1 MTPRHLLLPLSVL
14 AFTSGVRASQYL
26 GAEIDVRFIGGNDHE
41 VRLLLWRDCSGAAA
55 IGAQSVNYES
65 PCGSGSLVLPL
76 DVGATTDVSP
86 LCATSLAGSACNGGA
101 LPGHERVEY
110 AAIVSLVPCNA
121 WTFTYVGCCL
131 PQANNMSTATVEL
144 VVHTTYNNVDLACR
158 NAPRFAHPGLPFRC
172 SNTPFTLDMLG
183 VIDGQGTAQYALVSL
198 LTSSGTIAPY
208 TAPVYTGP
216 EPYPGLTISATTGIL
231 STASTGAFGYWTIV
245 PKLSQYDGTT
255 LLASVERAFLMPTAN
270 LSDQPPFATGGAPVW
285 TGGGGFVTGDRTME
299 LGVGDA
305 LCASMTYS
313 DFNPTDSIVLASDLA
328 SALPGASVTWTNGNP
343 ATLEFCWTAPSGSNG
358 MHHFTVH
365 ASDEFCPVAMHQY
378 YFYSVRVTP
387 DPADP
392 CGSVGI
398 VHTPDAGV
406 ATAWFDPTEE
416 AIAYSLPQVP
426 GARTITV
433 FDPLGR
439 RLASAPA
446 KRNGRVRLPH
456 GTASG
461 MVVVDLAGSAVRLML
476 TR

>member
-1 MTPRHLLLPLSVL
+1 MT
-14 AFTSGVRASQYL
+14 AATSGISEQ
-26 GAEIDVRFIGGNDHE
+26 
-41 VRLLLWRDCSGAAA
+41 
-55 IGAQSVNYES
+55 
-65 PCGSGSLVLPL
+65 
-76 DVGATTDVSP
+76 
-86 LCATSLAGSACNGGA
+86 
-101 LPGHERVEY
+101 
-110 AAIVSLVPCNA
+110 
-121 WTFTYVGCCL
+121 
-131 PQANNMSTATVEL
+131 
-144 VVHTTYNNVDLACR
+144 R
-158 NAPRFAHPGLPFRC
+158 N
-172 SNTPFTLDMLG
+172 
-183 VIDGQGTAQYALVSL
+183 
-198 LTSSGTIAPY
+198 
-208 TAPVYTGP
+208 
-216 EPYPGLTISATTGIL
+216 
-231 STASTGAFGYWTIV
+231 
-245 PKLSQYDGTT
+245 
-255 LLASVERAFLMPTAN
+255 
-270 LSDQPPFATGGAPVW
+270 
-285 TGGGGFVTGDRTME
+285 
-299 LGVGDA
+299 
-305 LCASMTYS
+305 
-313 DFNPTDSIVLASDLA
+313 SIVLASDLA

-406 ATAWFDPTEE
+406 ATAWFDPSEE